1 MADSL
6 EIQGSSQR
14 PEAFRGFVADFPR
27 FLFSFLDDPSG
38 WLDRRNEKEKK
49 EKGRREGRRPPEGGG
64 RVKKINCDA
73 NAAFVLTLLATYH
86 LSVGDSR
93 PLIWQQSNDKS
104 FQITTRENRRQ
115 IIELTSD
122 ARGERPVQRF
132 DVPAVN
138 CFRFNPV
145 SI

>member
-49 EKGRREGRRPPEGGG
+49 EKGRREGRRPPEGGEG
-64 RVKKINCDA
+64 
-73 NAAFVLTLLATYH
+73 
-86 LSVGDSR
+86 
-93 PLIWQQSNDKS
+93 
-104 FQITTRENRRQ
+104 
-115 IIELTSD
+115 
-122 ARGERPVQRF
+122 
-132 DVPAVN
+132 
-138 CFRFNPV
+138 
-145 SI
+145 